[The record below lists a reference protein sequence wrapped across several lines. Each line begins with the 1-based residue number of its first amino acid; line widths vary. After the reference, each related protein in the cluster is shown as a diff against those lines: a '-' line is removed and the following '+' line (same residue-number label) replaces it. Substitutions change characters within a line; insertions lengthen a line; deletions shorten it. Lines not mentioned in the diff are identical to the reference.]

1 MTPREAHELGTAEVA
16 RLQGEIERLQGA
28 LGLTGSIA
36 EAGGALRAN
45 PEFRPASPQQLMA
58 AYGRAQARVALRL
71 PGLFARPLTTRLEI
85 RALEPHRALS
95 APGVAYR
102 APSVEDKRAGVL
114 YVDTR
119 ELASRPTYLAA
130 AQYLE
135 QGVPGRHYQATIAQ
149 ETPSLPRLRRFG
161 LIESFDDGWA
171 VYAATLGRELGMYDE
186 DVFSQFG
193 ALSME
198 LARAALIVVD
208 TGLHL
213 HDWTRERAIEYLR
226 SQTALS
232 PADVEN
238 AVDRCIAEPAVA
250 LAGPIG
256 ARRIAALRRK
266 AAQQFGTRFDV
277 RQFHE
282 QVVGGGAMPMPTLE
296 LKINRWIATQ
306 K

>member
-1 MTPREAHELGTAEVA
+1 
-16 RLQGEIERLQGA
+16 
-28 LGLTGSIA
+28 
-36 EAGGALRAN
+36 
-45 PEFRPASPQQLMA
+45 
-58 AYGRAQARVALRL
+58 
-71 PGLFARPLTTRLEI
+71 
-85 RALEPHRALS
+85 
-95 APGVAYR
+95 VAYR
-102 APSVEDKRAGVL
+102 APGVEDKRAGVL

-149 ETPSLPRLRRFG
+149 ETPSLPPLQRFAI
-161 LIESFDDGWA
+161 IESFDDGWA

-186 DVFSQFG
+186 DVWSRFG

-198 LARAALIVVD
+198 LARAALVVVD

-232 PADVEN
+232 PADIES
-238 AVDRCIAEPAVA
+238 AVDRCIAEPALAV
-250 LAGPIG
+250 AGPIG

-266 AAQQFGTRFDV
+266 AAQQLGTRFDV

-296 LKINRWIATQ
+296 LKINRWIAAQ